1 MDYKEYLTLLFQRIP
16 EYVYEG
22 ALSILLVG
30 IVLAFSF
37 LRVKKGLRVIAN
49 LLLIEYVFLIFC
61 STVIFRDIKESSL
74 YKPLSFDTYNG
85 LLEGG
90 ANVEPE
96 IFFNVL
102 FFVPIGILLYGVS
115 KCFRWWHVM
124 VIGCGISMSIET
136 LQYIFK
142 RGTLEVADI
151 VLNTLGCTIGIII
164 VAIVKE
170 IWLLRK
176 RYWIN

>member
-74 YKPLSFDTYNG
+74 YKPISFDNYKTTF
-85 LLEGG
+85 EGG
-90 ANVEPE
+90 GMHVEPE

-102 FFVPIGILLYGVS
+102 FFVPIGILFYGAS

-142 RGTLEVADI
+142 RGTLEVADV
-151 VLNTLGCTIGIII
+151 VLNTLGCTMGVII
-164 VAIVKE
+164 VAIIKE

-176 RYWIN
+176 RY